1 MAAWRDGRCSGPDV
15 ALVTARGASSSC
27 APVTTAGTVKRFN
40 LTRLRGTHRIPRLPP
55 MNDAPGNGL
64 PDVSQFLPRELVT
77 ELLAIARAHGAEFS
91 EVYGEHT
98 LSTGFGLDENR
109 IKSSSYALTQGVGV
123 RAIQGE
129 VTAYAYADGF
139 HPDDL
144 REAARV
150 AAQVANRAAP
160 GTAPVP
166 FRVVDVPAPFTVER
180 PVSLAFDEA
189 ARVAMLERAND
200 TARAHDP
207 RIREVSASFG
217 DSARSFIVANSDG
230 VWAEDRQFVSRFGV
244 NTLALD
250 GDNRQAGHAVAG
262 GAVNPDYYTTA
273 RPPETVAREAAAM
286 AITLLGAK
294 EPEAGSYPVVVAPG
308 WGGVLVHECFG
319 HSMEG
324 DTIRKQTSIRAT
336 QEGQQVAAKGVTIV
350 DSGLVPHSRG
360 SFRVDDEGTPAQ
372 RTVLVEDG
380 ILVGYMWDF
389 LNAKLTG
396 HKSTGNGRRASYRH
410 FPLCRMTNTYI
421 EPGPYTPPELIG
433 SITRGLYCKEM
444 AGGSVNPADGNFSFQ
459 VIEAW
464 QIENG
469 KLTYPVR
476 NATLT
481 GNGNDA
487 MLKIDGLGND
497 LSING
502 TTGSCGKSGQ
512 WKAVGVGQ
520 PTVRFTEITV
530 GGTRT

>member
-1 MAAWRDGRCSGPDV
+1 MTTPD
-15 ALVTARGASSSC
+15 A
-27 APVTTAGTVKRFN
+27 
-40 LTRLRGTHRIPRLPP
+40 
-55 MNDAPGNGL
+55 L
-64 PDVSQFLPRELVT
+64 PDVSRFLPRDLVA
-77 ELLAIARAHGAEFS
+77 ELLTIARSKGAEFA

-109 IKSSSYALTQGVGV
+109 IKSSSYAISQGVGV
-123 RAIQGE
+123 RAIRGE

-139 HPDDL
+139 DAADL

-150 AAQVANRAAP
+150 AAQVANAAAAN
-160 GTAPVP
+160 GAPVA
-166 FRVVDVPAPFTVER
+166 FRAVDAKAPFTVER
-180 PVSLAFDEA
+180 PVSLALDEA
-189 ARVAMLERAND
+189 RRVAMLQMAND

-207 RIREVSASFG
+207 RVREVSAGFG
-217 DSARSFIVANSDG
+217 DAARSFIVANSDG

-244 NTLALD
+244 NVLALD
-250 GDNRQAGHAVAG
+250 GDNRHSGFAVAG
-262 GAVNPDYYTTA
+262 GAVNPEHYLSE
-273 RPPETVAREAAAM
+273 RPPDRVAREAAAM
-286 AITLLGAK
+286 AITLLGAR
-294 EPEAGSYPVVVAPG
+294 EPEAGSYPVVIAPG

-324 DTIRKQTSIRAT
+324 DTIRKQTSIRAS
-336 QEGQQVAAKGVTIV
+336 QMGRQVAAKGVTIV
-350 DSGLVPHSRG
+350 DSALVPWSRG

-380 ILVGYMWDF
+380 ILVGYMWDH

-396 HKSTGNGRRASYRH
+396 NRSTGNGRRASYKH

-421 EPGPYTPPELIG
+421 EPGPHPPDALIG
-433 SITRGLYCKEM
+433 GIQRGLYCKEM

-459 VIEAW
+459 VTEAW

-469 KLTYPVR
+469 RLTHPVR

-497 LSING
+497 LQING
-502 TTGSCGKSGQ
+502 SIGSCGKSGQ

-520 PTVRFTEITV
+520 PTVRFSGITV